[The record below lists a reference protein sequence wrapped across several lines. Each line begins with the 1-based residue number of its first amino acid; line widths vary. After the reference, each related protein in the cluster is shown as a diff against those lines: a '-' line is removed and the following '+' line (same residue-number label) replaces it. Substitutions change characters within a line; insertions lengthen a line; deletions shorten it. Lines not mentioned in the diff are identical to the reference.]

1 MESLQ
6 RPILAASSLLLC
18 AGVLVAQ
25 APEGM
30 PGAKPGGAPSAAPTA
45 KPGGDDFPPFE
56 KVTEGLTK
64 VVSTTEG
71 AQPLYDLY
79 TDKKAGKVL
88 AVLSPKFESE
98 MLMIAPTISGGDAEA
113 GVMGDTFYVKW
124 RRFDKKL
131 ALVAPNMSVRTD
143 GDKQAKDSVD
153 QLWTDRV
160 LLSVPILTMKG
171 PRPVVDFGQIATGQ
185 ASKFFSAKPQYGP
198 GFRSLDASLATL
210 TKAKAFP
217 ENIVVEYEAPRE
229 DGRLVRVTYNVAKL
243 EGSNGYKPRKAD
255 PRVGYFYDWHVDFAK
270 TGNQELAGRYITR
283 WNIEKADPKLKLS
296 PPKEPLVWYIEHT
309 TPIKYRRFVKQG
321 IEMWNEAFEEIG
333 IAGALEVYQQDSA
346 TGAHM
351 DKDPE
356 DARYNFFRW
365 NMSDQGYAI
374 GPSRTNPLTG
384 EILDADVVWNQGLT
398 RAVKGM
404 LANLADDLSVEAF
417 DAETLA
423 WFTEH
428 PEWDPRVR
436 SATGAQAQQMKLQR
450 ELDLET
456 AARVELESALHPW
469 TMGSND
475 PANAACA
482 IGNRLSMDLSLASA
496 AFAIGLL
503 PTVDEEG
510 EQVDMLDDVPAEFL
524 GSMIRY
530 ISAHEVGHC
539 IGLQHNMAASTIR
552 TLEEINSPGFEGPT
566 VGSVM
571 DYAAVN
577 INHGLGEVQGPYATP
592 VLGPY
597 DHWAIAYGYGPEDE
611 LEEVLARVSE
621 PDLIFLSQAAMGA
634 GKDPRNATW
643 ELGKNNLEFCES
655 RLGLAQELRNKLV
668 SDIVEE
674 GESWAVARRRYKS
687 LLGTHLS
694 ALFAASGWIGGSFS
708 NYDFK
713 GDAGDRAPIEDVPA
727 AEQRRAMNLI
737 IENAFEDEAFG
748 LTPDLV
754 RHLGKEHWWDPSG
767 MTELMEDPSFT
778 VHDQV
783 GQFHAIGLSLLL
795 SPGTLRR
802 VYDNEFRTSDA
813 DDSFTLTEVIEA
825 VTKNVWREVAARKP
839 ASSFRRNLQRE
850 HVDRL
855 TDLALLKSTNAS
867 LRTISALATQQLRQI
882 DEWAESAGRGKKDAY
897 TEAHLADVRARI
909 GKAIEASY
917 VMSR

>member
-1 MESLQ
+1 MNALPRHFALVASALLSCAG
-6 RPILAASSLLLC
+6 ILAA
-18 AGVLVAQ
+18 Q
-25 APEGM
+25 APAG
-30 PGAKPGGAPSAAPTA
+30 PPAGTSNGKPGGT
-45 KPGGDDFPPFE
+45 DFPPFE

-64 VVSTTEG
+64 VVSTTDG
-71 AQPLYDLY
+71 AEPLYELY
-79 TDKKAGKVL
+79 SDEKTGKLL
-88 AVLSPKFESE
+88 AVLPANYESQ
-98 MLMIAPTISGGDAEA
+98 MLMIAPTVSGGDAEA
-113 GVMGDTFYVKW
+113 GVMGGTFYVKW
-124 RRFDKKL
+124 RKFDKKL

-143 GDKQAKDSVD
+143 GDKQAKDSVE

-160 LLSVPILTMKG
+160 LLSLPIVTMKG
-171 PRPVVDFGQIATGQ
+171 PRPVIDFGNMATRQ
-185 ASKFFSAKPQYGP
+185 ASKFFGPGMGFGP

-229 DGRLVRVTYNVAKL
+229 DGRLIRVTYNVAKL
-243 EGSNGYKPRKAD
+243 EGSKGYEPRKAD
-255 PRVGYFYDWHVDFAK
+255 PRVGYFYDWHVDYAK
-270 TGNQELAGRYITR
+270 TGRQELADRYITR
-283 WNIEKADPKLKLS
+283 WNIQKADASLKAS

-321 IEMWNEAFEEIG
+321 IELWNDAFEEIG
-333 IAGALEVYQQDSA
+333 IVDALEVYQQDST

-374 GPSRTNPLTG
+374 GPSRTNPKTG

-404 LANLADDLSVEAF
+404 LTSLVEDLSVETF

-423 WFTEH
+423 WFSEH

-436 SATGAQAQQMKLQR
+436 TATGAEIEQMKLR
-450 ELDLET
+450 RRLDLET

-469 TMGSND
+469 TMGLND
-475 PANAACA
+475 PANTACR
-482 IGNRLSMDLSLASA
+482 IGNRLSMDISLASG
-496 AFAIGLL
+496 AFAAGLL
-503 PTVDEEG
+503 STNSGGEDEEG
-510 EQVDMLDDVPAEFL
+510 ESVEMLDDVPMDFL

-552 TLEEINSPGFEGPT
+552 TLEEINTPGYEGAT

-571 DYAAVN
+571 DYVAVN
-577 INHGLGEVQGPYATP
+577 LNHELGEVQGPYATQ

-597 DHWAIAYGYGPEDE
+597 DHWAVAYGYGPADE
-611 LEEVLARVSE
+611 LEKVLARVSE
-621 PDLIFLSQAAMGA
+621 PDLIFMSQAAMGA

-643 ELGKNNLEFCES
+643 ELGKNNLNFCES
-655 RLGLAQELRNKLV
+655 RLGLTQELRGKLV
-668 SDIVEE
+668 SDIVED

-687 LLGTHLS
+687 LLGTHMS
-694 ALFAASGWIGGSFS
+694 ALFAASGWLGGSYS

-727 AEQRRAMNLI
+727 AEQRRALNLI
-737 IENAFEDEAFG
+737 IENAFEDSAFG
-748 LTPDLV
+748 ITPELV
-754 RHLGKEHWWDPSG
+754 RHLGKEHWWDPDG
-767 MTELMEDPSFT
+767 MSELREDPSFT

-783 GQFHAIGLSLLL
+783 GSFHAIGLSLLL
-795 SPGTLRR
+795 SPATLRR
-802 VYDNEFRTSDA
+802 VYDNEFRTAEA
-813 DDSFTLTEVIEA
+813 DDSLTMAEVIEA
-825 VTKNVWREVAARKP
+825 VTRNVWREVAAKEAP
-839 ASSFRRNLQRE
+839 SSFRRNLQRE

-855 TDLALLKSTNAS
+855 TDLALLESTSPSMRA
-867 LRTISALATQQLRQI
+867 ISTLATQQLREI
-882 DEWAESAGRGKKDAY
+882 DGWAEAAAGSSNDAY
-897 TEAHLADVRARI
+897 TEAHLADVRTRI
-909 GKAIEASY
+909 EKALEASY
-917 VMSR
+917 VMQR